1 VDMRLFH
8 VGLIRARLSRGGLML
23 RSPGGV
29 IPIVGLILLLIN
41 VDQSFAQAAPGSPD
55 RPWRSR
61 EQQQL
66 ARDVLQF
73 RDSRRSIDA
82 SKVYSLAELID
93 FAEAHHPLTR
103 VAWENAYAQA
113 AAFGVARSELY
124 PTLAAVALS
133 QVSREAIGFGSGFI
147 IQTLPAF
154 EATLDLQ
161 YTVFDFGARAGRIA
175 AAGARVLA
183 ANFVF
188 NDTHRKIINQV
199 EQTYYR
205 LLNMLGQ
212 EQAARASLANAQTV
226 QEAAEER
233 LKHGLATLPDVL
245 EARSATAQ
253 AEYDLQSILGAE
265 EIARGDLATA
275 LNVPPDTVIRVQ
287 PLDDLKIPDS
297 INDDVDQAIHR
308 AFEQRPDLLA
318 EVAQIRAADARIREA
333 RAAYYPN
340 LALNIIP
347 SAQSLY
353 VLQEGFSWGHT
364 SSLFGGL
371 SVSLNWTVF
380 DGGARRNRLT
390 QAMADARAAEARV
403 SLTRDQIA
411 DEVWTAY
418 SNFKTA
424 LRQRL
429 AAIALLEASSKSYE
443 AALES
448 YTYGVRN
455 FLDVSAAQR
464 TLARARSTD
473 VLARTQILSALADL
487 AFRAADSIQPGAR
500 KGP

>member
-1 VDMRLFH
+1 MEPREY
-8 VGLIRARLSRGGLML
+8 
-23 RSPGGV
+23 RSHSCNSV
-29 IPIVGLILLLIN
+29 RTVGLILLLIN
-41 VDQSFAQAAPGSPD
+41 ADWCFAQTVPGSPD
-55 RPWRSR
+55 RPWRSGQ
-61 EQQQL
+61 EQQV
-66 ARDVLQF
+66 ARDMQRF
-73 RDSRRSIDA
+73 RDSRLSIDS
-82 SKVYSLAELID
+82 SKVYSLAELVD
-93 FAEAHHPLTR
+93 FAESHHPLTR

-113 AAFGVARSELY
+113 AAYGVARSELY

-133 QVSREAIGFGSGFI
+133 RVSREAEALGSSFFL
-147 IQTLPAF
+147 QTLPAF

-175 AAGARVLA
+175 AAGAKVLA
-183 ANFVF
+183 ANFAF
-188 NDTHRKIINQV
+188 NDTHRKVINQV
-199 EQTYYR
+199 EQAYYR
-205 LLNMLGQ
+205 LLNTLGQ
-212 EQAARASLANAQTV
+212 EQAARASLANAQAV

-253 AEYDLQSILGAE
+253 ADYDLQATLGAE
-265 EIARGDLATA
+265 EIARGNLATA

-287 PLDDLKIPDS
+287 PLDELRIPDS
-297 INDDVDQAIHR
+297 ISDQVDQAIRR

-318 EVAQIRAADARIREA
+318 EVAEIRVADARLKEE

-347 SAQSLY
+347 SAQSLF
-353 VLQEGFSWGHT
+353 VLQEGFPWGHT
-364 SSLFGGL
+364 TDLLGGL
-371 SVSLNWTVF
+371 SFSLNWTVF

-403 SLTRDQIA
+403 SVTRDQIA
-411 DEVWTAY
+411 DEVWAAY
-418 SNFKTA
+418 SNFRTA
-424 LRQRL
+424 FRQRV
-429 AAIALLEASSKSYE
+429 AAVAFLEAAAKSYE

-448 YTYGVRN
+448 YKYGVRN

-464 TLARARSTD
+464 TLARAQSTD